1 MLQRITGR
9 LQWTVSPDRTG
20 ALILREHRPPGTAMQ
35 TSVDLRLAR
44 HGVIVLLL
52 GLLTGFVIARFHNRG
67 AGDAAHLVGLIG
79 GFGTI
84 ALALL
89 WPKLQLRRF
98 WSETGVWATAACMYL
113 NWLGVVLLGAFGSG
127 PNAANPP
134 LLGSPLLW
142 DRAGGM
148 LLKIA
153 IWLSLLATLIILFGL
168 RKPTA
173 AAAAKDALSAAPSH

>member
-1 MLQRITGR
+1 M
-9 LQWTVSPDRTG
+9 
-20 ALILREHRPPGTAMQ
+20 A

-52 GLLTGFVIARFHNRG
+52 GLLTGFVITRFHNRG

-84 ALALL
+84 ALAML
-89 WPKLQLRRF
+89 WPSLRLGRF
-98 WSETGVWATAACMYL
+98 WSETGLWATVACMYL

-127 PNAANPP
+127 GSNAALPP
-134 LLGSPLLW
+134 LLGSPALW
-142 DRAGGM
+142 DRAAAV
-148 LLKIA
+148 LLQIA
-153 IWLSLLATLIILFGL
+153 VWLSLLATLIVLFGL

-173 AAAAKDALSAAPSH
+173 PAATRDAMSAAPGH

>member
-1 MLQRITGR
+1 M
-9 LQWTVSPDRTG
+9 S
-20 ALILREHRPPGTAMQ
+20 A
-35 TSVDLRLAR
+35 SVDLRLAR

-89 WPKLQLRRF
+89 WPKLRLARF
-98 WSETGVWATAACMYL
+98 WSETGLWATAACMYL

-127 PNAANPP
+127 PNAGNPP
-134 LLGSPLLW
+134 LDSALLW
-142 DRAGGM
+142 ARTAGV
-148 LLKIA
+148 LLQIA
-153 IWLSLLATLIILFGL
+153 VWLSLLSTVIILFGL
-168 RKPTA
+168 RKPMA
-173 AAAAKDALSAAPSH
+173 APVAEDAMSAAPSH